1 MLISPLVLGISSSSL
16 SKSEVSVLNE
26 INPYGLILFTR
37 NIVNKEQ
44 LKKLIN
50 EVKEKVREDIHIL
63 IDQEGGKVQRLD
75 IPHWKRYPSYREIGE
90 LYEKSTKAAN
100 RLAYNIGRLISND
113 LVYLGI
119 DINCAPCV
127 DIRYVNTS
135 NILVERIFSSDRN
148 IVYQL
153 ANEMI
158 RGFQQGSIVP
168 ILKHMPGHGRSSLD
182 SHIELPTIDDP
193 IEELIC
199 HDFDPF
205 IKLNNMPI
213 AMTAHIQFSSIS
225 DRPVTISKKA
235 IKMIR
240 SIIGFGGLIIT
251 DDINMQALA
260 GTHESRVLDAYN
272 AGCNLVLDCSG
283 NNENFIKFL
292 HKIGPIESN
301 IIDLGVNHF
310 KSVQKDEDFQN
321 IDNVFEEYCS
331 ILKNNNIN
339 VGS

>member
-240 SIIGFGGLIIT
+240 SIVGFGGLIIT

-260 GTHESRVLDAYN
+260 GTLESRVLDAYN

>member
-37 NIVNKEQ
+37 NIVNKVQ

-75 IPHWKRYPSYREIGE
+75 IPHWTRYPSYREIGE
-90 LYEKSTKAAN
+90 LYVKSAKAAN
-100 RLAYNIGRLISND
+100 RLSYTIGRLISND
-113 LVYLGI
+113 LVYVGI

-127 DIRYVNTS
+127 DIRSANTS

-240 SIIGFGGLIIT
+240 SIVGFGGLIIT

-260 GTHESRVLDAYN
+260 GTLESRVLDAYN

-292 HKIGPIESN
+292 HKIDPIESN

-321 IDNVFEEYCS
+321 IDNVFDESYS

>member
-1 MLISPLVLGISSSSL
+1 MLISPLVLGVSSSSL
-16 SKSEVSVLNE
+16 SQSEVSVLNE

-37 NIVNKEQ
+37 NIDNKLQ

-75 IPHWKRYPSYREIGE
+75 IPHWKRYPSYREIGD
-90 LYEKSTKAAN
+90 LYIKSAKVAN
-100 RLAYNIGRLISND
+100 RLSYLTGRLISND
-113 LVYLGI
+113 LVDVGI

-127 DIRYVNTS
+127 DIRHLNTS
-135 NILVERIFSSDRN
+135 SILVERIFSSEAN

-158 RGFQQGSIVP
+158 RGFQQGPIVP
-168 ILKHMPGHGRSSLD
+168 IIKHIPGHGRSSFD

-193 IEELIC
+193 IEELIS

-205 IKLNNMPI
+205 IKFNSMPI
-213 AMTAHIQFSSIS
+213 AMTAHIKFSSIS
-225 DRPVTISKKA
+225 DRPVTISKKT

-240 SIIGFGGLIIT
+240 SIIGFSGLIIT
-251 DDINMQALA
+251 DDINMQALEGA
-260 GTHESRVLDAYN
+260 HESRVLDAYN

-283 NNENFIKFL
+283 NNVNFIKFL
-292 HKIGPIESN
+292 HKIDQIESN
-301 IIDLGVNHF
+301 VIDLGVNHF
-310 KSVQKDEDFQN
+310 KSAQKDEDFQN
-321 IDNVFEEYCS
+321 IDNVFDEYCS

>member
-260 GTHESRVLDAYN
+260 GTLESRVLDAYN

>member
-1 MLISPLVLGISSSSL
+1 MLISPLVLGISSSRL
-16 SKSEVSVLNE
+16 SQSEVSILNE

-240 SIIGFGGLIIT
+240 SIVGFGGLIIT

-260 GTHESRVLDAYN
+260 GTLESRVLDAYN

>member
-1 MLISPLVLGISSSSL
+1 M
-16 SKSEVSVLNE
+16 
-26 INPYGLILFTR
+26 
-37 NIVNKEQ
+37 
-44 LKKLIN
+44 
-50 EVKEKVREDIHIL
+50 
-63 IDQEGGKVQRLD
+63 
-75 IPHWKRYPSYREIGE
+75 
-90 LYEKSTKAAN
+90 
-100 RLAYNIGRLISND
+100 
-113 LVYLGI
+113 GI

-127 DIRYVNTS
+127 DIRSINTS
-135 NILVERIFSSDRN
+135 NILVERIFSSDGN

-225 DRPVTISKKA
+225 DRPVTVSKKA

-240 SIIGFGGLIIT
+240 SIT
-251 DDINMQALA
+251 VSY
-260 GTHESRVLDAYN
+260 THLTLPTKRIV
-272 AGCNLVLDCSG
+272 
-283 NNENFIKFL
+283 
-292 HKIGPIESN
+292 
-301 IIDLGVNHF
+301 
-310 KSVQKDEDFQN
+310 
-321 IDNVFEEYCS
+321 
-331 ILKNNNIN
+331 
-339 VGS
+339 

>member
-16 SKSEVSVLNE
+16 SKSEVSILNE

-37 NIVNKEQ
+37 NIVNKLQ
-44 LKKLIN
+44 LKKLIY

-75 IPHWKRYPSYREIGE
+75 NPDWKRYPSYRKIGE
-90 LYEKSTKAAN
+90 LYSKSAEAAN
-100 RLAYNIGRLISND
+100 RLSYLVGRLISND
-113 LVYLGI
+113 LAGVGI
-119 DINCAPCV
+119 DINCAPCI
-127 DIRYVNTS
+127 DIRHPNTS
-135 NILVERIFSSDRN
+135 NILVERIFSSNAN

-158 RGFQQGSIVP
+158 KGFQQGPIVP
-168 ILKHMPGHGRSSLD
+168 IIKHIPGHGRSSSD

-193 IEELIC
+193 IEELIY

-205 IKLNNMPI
+205 MKFNSMPI
-213 AMTAHIQFSSIS
+213 AMTAHIKFSSIS
-225 DRPVTISKKA
+225 DRPVTISKEA

-240 SIIGFGGLIIT
+240 SVIGFSGLIIT
-251 DDINMQALA
+251 DDINMKALE
-260 GTHESRVLDAYN
+260 GTRESIVLESYN
-272 AGCNLVLDCSG
+272 AGCNLVLDCSA

-292 HKIGPIESN
+292 HKIDQIESN

-310 KSVQKDEDFQN
+310 KFAQKDEDFQN
-321 IDNVFEEYCS
+321 IDNVFEEYCT